1 MSLILSYSP
10 AERDSTSRTA
20 GLSVSGTTI
29 FVGICLLLAVLSAI
43 AASNGLSTA
52 VMF

>member
-1 MSLILSYSP
+1 MSLILP
-10 AERDSTSRTA
+10 NNHAGKVSTPRMA

-29 FVGICLLLAVLSAI
+29 FVGISLLLAVMSAI
-43 AASNGLSTA
+43 ALSKGLSTG